1 MLYAQCI
8 ESQMSLEE
16 QMESSHQRKME
27 ALNTALQDV
36 MDGMKQLAP
45 SGGQNSEHGCG
56 GIRLESL
63 DLKLYCLTGVSFVV
77 V

>member
-1 MLYAQCI
+1 
-8 ESQMSLEE
+8 MSLEE

-45 SGGQNSEHGCG
+45 SGGQTQSMDVGE
-56 GIRLESL
+56 
-63 DLKLYCLTGVSFVV
+63 FA
-77 V
+77 